1 MRQDAFA
8 LILYRF
14 RWSFDR
20 NVSIRFPLL
29 ARRTHKWL
37 ALIIGLQALIWT
49 VSGLYMTA
57 VHIDII
63 HGDHFIRVAERT
75 PLTAG
80 ELADPMAA
88 AASVPG
94 GETVK
99 LHRLLDRPVYIV
111 TSKSGATLVDAR
123 TGARLSPPSEAQI
136 RQLATFWFTGTEP
149 LEKLSLVADLPG
161 EVRGRKP
168 PLWRAEFGGWNKP
181 TLYFS
186 PQTGELVT
194 RRHELWRIF
203 DFVWML
209 HIMDYQ
215 ERENINNTLLRIFTW
230 SAFLMAIS
238 GAWLLLW
245 SFPKRRKARD
255 A

>member
-1 MRQDAFA
+1 MSVP
-8 LILYRF
+8 Y
-14 RWSFDR
+14 
-20 NVSIRFPLL
+20 PLL

-37 ALIIGLQALIWT
+37 ALVIGFQALIWT
-49 VSGLYMTA
+49 MSGLYMTA

-63 HGDHFIRVAERT
+63 HGDHFIRHPEAT
-75 PLTAG
+75 PITAR
-80 ELADPMAA
+80 ELGDPIAA

-94 GETVK
+94 AQSVK

-111 TSKSGATLVDAR
+111 TSRSGATLVDPR

-136 RQLATFWFTGTEP
+136 RQLATFWFAGMEP
-149 LEKLSLVADLPG
+149 LDKLSLVSDLPS

-181 TLYFS
+181 TLYLS
-186 PQTGELVT
+186 PETGELVT

-215 ERENINNTLLRIFTW
+215 ERENVNNTLLRLFTW
-230 SAFLMAIS
+230 SAFLMAVS

-245 SFPKRRKARD
+245 SFSNRRRKPRGE
-255 A
+255 